1 MELDY
6 LGFFRMIK
14 CDKLKLTIY
23 FSQFLTE
30 FFVTGFM
37 EKSIVENLT
46 QTLLNQLPKGK
57 KSYSLSDLAA
67 LNLPAFLYKQITGK
81 LFQEFSESLPYPQS
95 EWADLTGETSE
106 MNWIEFKDS
115 AKKRLLLPASKS
127 ESVISSSVSDC
138 LGLILRPYKT
148 IPALLSKD
156 SEVLRRENLAERSA
170 LVTINS
176 YLAWALLRYMEKR
189 DLDEISKEDAEALLK
204 KIDVRLSSGYHPL
217 NWLSVVKPL
226 YELYGDQVEATLL
239 QRFFEERTYYNYAKE
254 FESSDKK
261 ISERTF
267 IEILS
272 SPGLIYVEGYGESQQ
287 SLFDQFSDNQV
298 VEEKQEET
306 VPAFTTTSESSEDV
320 AGDEDEDQTESSD
333 FNSLFLQKEE
343 ELDESEPDE
352 EMYAGI
358 EESDDEDFSRLEFSE
373 EVENETE
380 FPDQNEE
387 EDLIESEPDDVED
400 PALKESDDEDFSLG
414 VFSEENDEKPNP
426 SDWIQEE
433 GLYEPESDLESHDP
447 ELKKSDETEEHFS
460 FTESAGFSPD
470 DQEDLPDEEASE
482 EWVLAD
488 TYSLDDEESLN
499 ENPKTEKDDSTDDDS
514 LVDISGEEKEHEER
528 PPWEDQ
534 ESSEFT
540 STEDEDAENDEKDPT
555 EDGSILS
562 RFVFDESSS
571 DNEDQFSFESA
582 DEVQSIYD
590 EMRLS
595 SDENDS
601 NMRDLFSADIDEQEP
616 VSDELDEPVSEPETE
631 VSEEELAQ
639 VDYSEEDSVSDQSD
653 DLPMWQSFLERDD
666 PERDPPFL
674 LDIDEKKEIQE
685 EDEEAETDEY
695 GYITEPIFDL
705 TQPTPE
711 PGELI
716 EDVADWMADASD
728 EFTREIFGGSETAY
742 EEALAKIMEFNEWKQ
757 AARYIEREIFTRNRI
772 DIYDEI
778 AVDFTDRLHTFFI
791 ENRS

>member
-1 MELDY
+1 
-6 LGFFRMIK
+6 
-14 CDKLKLTIY
+14 
-23 FSQFLTE
+23 
-30 FFVTGFM
+30 M

-46 QTLLNQLPKGK
+46 QTLLNQLPRGK

-148 IPALLSKD
+148 TPALLSKD
-156 SEVLRRENLAERSA
+156 SEVLRRENLAERST

-261 ISERTF
+261 INERTF

-272 SPGLIYVEGYGESQQ
+272 SPGLIYVEGYSESQQ

-298 VEEKQEET
+298 VKEKREET
-306 VPAFTTTSESSEDV
+306 VPTFTTTSESSEDV

-358 EESDDEDFSRLEFSE
+358 EESDDEDFSHLEFSE

-380 FPDQNEE
+380 FPDLNEE
-387 EDLIESEPDDVED
+387 EDLIESEPDEIAATDIKESDHEDLSHERCLDKYEEQTDPSDLNEMDDSGGSESDREEKADPNEFDDEDFSREEFSEEVENETKSTDRNGEEDFTGSEPDDVED
-400 PALKESDDEDFSLG
+400 PALNESDDEDFSLG

-460 FTESAGFSPD
+460 FTESTGFSSD
-470 DQEDLPDEEASE
+470 DQEDLPEEEA
-482 EWVLAD
+482 
-488 TYSLDDEESLN
+488 
-499 ENPKTEKDDSTDDDS
+499 
-514 LVDISGEEKEHEER
+514 
-528 PPWEDQ
+528 
-534 ESSEFT
+534 
-540 STEDEDAENDEKDPT
+540 
-555 EDGSILS
+555 
-562 RFVFDESSS
+562 
-571 DNEDQFSFESA
+571 
-582 DEVQSIYD
+582 
-590 EMRLS
+590 
-595 SDENDS
+595 
-601 NMRDLFSADIDEQEP
+601 
-616 VSDELDEPVSEPETE
+616 SDELDEPVSEPETE
-631 VSEEELAQ
+631 VSEEEVAQ
-639 VDYSEEDSVSDQSD
+639 SDYSEEDSVSDQSD
-653 DLPMWQSFLERDD
+653 DLPMWQSFLERDN

-716 EDVADWMADASD
+716 EDVAEWMADASD

>member
-14 CDKLKLTIY
+14 CDKLKLTRH

-57 KSYSLSDLAA
+57 KAYSLSDLAA
-67 LNLPAFLYKQITGK
+67 LNLPVFLYKQLTGK

-95 EWADLTGETSE
+95 VWADLTGETSE
-106 MNWIEFKDS
+106 MNWIHFKDS
-115 AKKRLLLPASKS
+115 AKKRLLLPVDKA
-127 ESVISSSVSDC
+127 ESVISSSVLDC

-148 IPALLSKD
+148 IPVLLSGDNK
-156 SEVLRRENLAERSA
+156 VLRRDNLAERST
-170 LVTINS
+170 LITINS

-189 DLDEISKEDAEALLK
+189 NLDEISKEDAEALLK

-217 NWLSVVKPL
+217 NWLTAVKPL

-254 FESSDKK
+254 FERSDKK
-261 ISERTF
+261 ISGRTF

-272 SPGLIYVEGYGESQQ
+272 SPGLIYVKGYSESQQ
-287 SLFDQFSDNQV
+287 SLFDQFPDSQV
-298 VEEKQEET
+298 VEEKREENT
-306 VPAFTTTSESSEDV
+306 PTLTTTSEPSEDV
-320 AGDEDEDQTESSD
+320 AGDEDEDQAESSD

-352 EMYAGI
+352 IA
-358 EESDDEDFSRLEFSE
+358 D
-373 EVENETE
+373 T
-380 FPDQNEE
+380 
-387 EDLIESEPDDVED
+387 DLGDYLRGE
-400 PALKESDDEDFSLG
+400 
-414 VFSEENDEKPNP
+414 FSEENDEKPDS
-426 SDWIQEE
+426 SDRIQEE
-433 GLYEPESDLESHDP
+433 GLDEPESNLVLDTDPDES
-447 ELKKSDETEEHFS
+447 
-460 FTESAGFSPD
+460 GY
-470 DQEDLPDEEASE
+470 EDLSHEAFYDKYEEQTDPS
-482 EWVLAD
+482 D
-488 TYSLDDEESLN
+488 LN
-499 ENPKTEKDDSTDDDS
+499 EMDDLVGSESDREEKADLYEFDDDDS
-514 LVDISGEEKEHEER
+514 LVDISGEEKQHEER

-534 ESSEFT
+534 ERSEYT
-540 STEDEDAENDEKDPT
+540 SREDEDAESDEEEPT
-555 EDGSILS
+555 DDESILS
-562 RFVFDESSS
+562 RFVFDESI
-571 DNEDQFSFESA
+571 DDEDQFSFESA

-595 SDENDS
+595 SDES
-601 NMRDLFSADIDEQEP
+601 EAELRDLFSTEIGEQDSI
-616 VSDELDEPVSEPETE
+616 SDELDEPVSEPETE
-631 VSEEELAQ
+631 LSEEEVVQA
-639 VDYSEEDSVSDQSD
+639 DYSEEDTVSDQSD

-674 LDIDEKKEIQE
+674 LDIDDKKEIKD

-705 TQPTPE
+705 TQPTTE

-716 EDVADWMADASD
+716 EDVAEWMADASD

-742 EEALAKIMEFNEWKQ
+742 EEALAKIMRFKEWKQ
-757 AARYIEREIFTRNRI
+757 AARYIELEIFSRNRI